1 MKGNDDANCNL
12 DGDGD
17 RDKSLNTGT
26 NKSLIDVY
34 LGASHDGVP
43 ITLLRAFPG
52 LNAKGYSIKKTNP
65 IWLYS
70 LVKICSN
77 CW

>member
-1 MKGNDDANCNL
+1 MKGNDDAYGYL
-12 DGDGD
+12 DGEV
-17 RDKSLNTGT
+17 DKSLNT

>member
-1 MKGNDDANCNL
+1 MKGNNDNANGFF
-12 DGDGD
+12 DGEGD
-17 RDKSLNTGT
+17 KCLNT